1 MTQYL
6 IPTGSA
12 LLVTLLLIPPTIALA
27 RAFGLL
33 DAPDAARRLHCSA
46 VPRLGGLAVWA
57 GAFVGM
63 LAGVLVPALAGTQAP
78 YSLDFGEQRL
88 AIGLIAGVAL
98 MIAAGFVDDVRGLRP
113 SHKLAVQ
120 IVAAI
125 IAVAAGFRIDSIAL
139 PGTGSLD
146 LGWLAVPAT
155 MLWLVGVTNAFN
167 LIDGLDGLA
176 GGVALVG
183 LAAVGVSGVLLA
195 NGAVLALAVPLAAGV
210 AGFLRFN
217 TARPSRIFLGD
228 VGSLSIGFALAVL
241 TVEGARRPQ
250 GDIVAVVP
258 LFALAFPLFDTAI
271 AMLRRWLRGV
281 PLSGADGR
289 HVHHQL
295 VCLGLSRGRA
305 AAAICLFS
313 GCVAAMGLSLA
324 FAPRTVTL
332 TLAILAG
339 AAGLIFVIHG
349 LRWLGYHEFV
359 EAQAS
364 FASGLYKARGV
375 VRDRI
380 LARELEV
387 RIRNVSTYAELE
399 VLLGEVARTFN
410 FAHIALS
417 DTAGLRTEDPTFA
430 VTHRLL
436 RLERPV
442 AVPPVFGDERYVLRV
457 WWSESGRNPHLYAER
472 IVRMLAPAIEEGL
485 ASVARPAD
493 ARLVAKASGEVG
505 SVPLLAP
512 PVVPTRSRRTRSVAK
527 SR

>member
-1 MTQYL
+1 MTPYL
-6 IPTGSA
+6 ISAGSA
-12 LLVTLLLIPPTIALA
+12 LLVALLLVPPTIALA
-27 RAFGLL
+27 RSFGLL

-46 VPRLGGLAVWA
+46 VPRLGGIAVWA
-57 GAFVGM
+57 GTFVGV
-63 LAGVLVPALAGTQAP
+63 LAAVAIPALLDVT
-78 YSLDFGEQRL
+78 SLDVLTVEQQRL
-88 AIGLIAGVAL
+88 AFGLLAGIAL

-113 SHKLAVQ
+113 MHKLAVQ
-120 IVAAI
+120 VVAAVI
-125 IAVAAGFRIDSIAL
+125 VMASGFRIDSIAL
-139 PGTGSLD
+139 PGTASID
-146 LGWLAVPAT
+146 FGWLAVPAT
-155 MLWLVGVTNAFN
+155 LLWVVGVTNAFN

-176 GGVALVG
+176 GGVALIG
-183 LAAVGVSGVLLA
+183 LAAIAVSGVLLS
-195 NGAVLALAVPLAAGV
+195 NGGVLTLAVPLAAGIV
-210 AGFLRFN
+210 GFLRFN

-241 TVEGARRPQ
+241 AVEGARRPQ

-324 FAPRTVTL
+324 FAPKTLTL

-339 AAGLIFVIHG
+339 TAGLIFVVHG

-364 FASGLYKARGV
+364 FASGLFKARGV

-387 RIRNVSTYAELE
+387 RIRNVATYAALE
-399 VLLGEVARTFN
+399 ALLAEVARTFH
-410 FAHIALS
+410 FTHIALS
-417 DTAGLRTEDPTFA
+417 DEAGLRAEDPTYA
-430 VTHRLL
+430 VANRLL
-436 RLERPV
+436 RLERPIR
-442 AVPPVFGDERYVLRV
+442 VPSEFGEECYVLRV
-457 WWSESGRNPHLYAER
+457 WWSESGRNPDLYAER
-472 IVRMLAPAIEEGL
+472 IVRMLAPAIEAGL
-485 ASVARPAD
+485 ASVARPVD
-493 ARLVAKASGEVG
+493 TRLVATASGELT
-505 SVPLLAP
+505 SLLTPGVAA
-512 PVVPTRSRRTRSVAK
+512 TRVRRTRSIAT

>member
-6 IPTGSA
+6 ISSSSA

-57 GAFVGM
+57 GAFVGVV
-63 LAGVLVPALAGTQAP
+63 AAIIVPALAGLQPLHA
-78 YSLDFGEQRL
+78 LDLGEERL
-88 AIGLIAGVAL
+88 AVGLFAGVGL

-113 SHKLAVQ
+113 SHKFAVQ
-120 IVAAI
+120 LVAA
-125 IAVAAGFRIDSIAL
+125 AFAMSAGFRIDSIAL
-139 PGTGSLD
+139 PGTESLD
-146 LGWLAVPAT
+146 LGLLALPAT
-155 MLWLVGVTNAFN
+155 LLWLVGVTNAFN

-183 LAAVGVSGVLLA
+183 LATVGVAGVLLG
-195 NGAVLALAVPLAAGV
+195 NDAVLALAVPLAAGI

-250 GDIVAVVP
+250 GDVIAVVP

-271 AMLRRWLRGV
+271 SMLRRWLRGV

-305 AAAICLFS
+305 AAVICMFS

-324 FAPRTVTL
+324 FAPRTLTL

-339 AAGLIFVIHG
+339 AAGLLFVIHG

-364 FASGLYKARGV
+364 FTSGLYKARGV

-387 RIRNVSTYAELE
+387 RIRNVSSYAALE
-399 VLLGEVARTFN
+399 VLLAEAARTFN

-417 DTAGLRTEDPTFA
+417 DPAGLRAEDPTFA
-430 VTHRLL
+430 ATHRLM

-442 AVPPVFGDERYVLRV
+442 AVPDAFGDDCYVFRV
-457 WWSESGRNPHLYAER
+457 WWNETGRNPHLYAER
-472 IVRMLAPAIEEGL
+472 IVRMLAPAIEAGL
-485 ASVARPAD
+485 AQITRPAD
-493 ARLVAKASGEVG
+493 ARLVATSNGEVAQ
-505 SVPLLAP
+505 LLAP
-512 PVVPTRSRRTRSVAK
+512 SVVPGRTRRARSIAK